1 MARISRYPIFSHLR
15 TDASSHVI
23 RYRGGLP
30 VQSGRGLAF
39 WFRPLATAIAVV
51 PLDDQE
57 LTFVFH
63 GRSADLQE
71 CVTQGVVTWRVA
83 DPERLASRID
93 FGIDLTSG
101 AHAKTPLDQIAGR
114 LTGLAQQH
122 AWGVMAV
129 TPLRELVADGA
140 GQLRERIGD
149 GLTAD
154 EGLASMG
161 LEIASVRVSA
171 VQPSS
176 EVEKALAAPTRE
188 RIAAQADEAAFA
200 RRAAAVDKERAIA
213 ENELAN
219 RIELA
224 RRRATLVEQEGAND
238 RRKATEL
245 AAAARIAAD
254 GNARMRRI
262 GADAEAASIRLV
274 ERERNVAE
282 GDRIAVYREL
292 APAVLM
298 GLAARE
304 LAGKIE
310 TIEHLNLT
318 PDMLGTVLTDL
329 LTAGT
334 RRLEAPSSGS
344 AAMAAGGA
352 SAGSGVAA
360 ASAEA

>member
-1 MARISRYPIFSHLR
+1 MARISRYPILSHLR

-23 RYRGGLP
+23 RYRGGRP
-30 VQSGRGLAF
+30 VASGRGLAF
-39 WFRPLATAIAVV
+39 WFRPLDTAIAEI

-71 CVTQGVVTWRVA
+71 CVAQGVVTWRVA
-83 DPERLASRID
+83 DPDLVASRID
-93 FGIDLTSG
+93 FGIDLATG
-101 AHAKTPLDQIAGR
+101 RHAKTPLDQIAGR

-129 TPLRELVADGA
+129 TSLRELVADGA
-140 GQLRERIGD
+140 GRLRERIGE
-149 GLTAD
+149 GLTVD
-154 EGLASMG
+154 ESLASMG
-161 LEIASVRVSA
+161 LAVASVRVSA
-171 VQPSS
+171 VQPSA

-188 RIAAQADEAAFA
+188 GIAAQADEAAFA

-224 RRRATLVEQEGAND
+224 RRQATLVEQEGAND
-238 RRKATEL
+238 RRRATEL

-254 GNARMRRI
+254 GNARTRRI
-262 GADAEAASIRLV
+262 GADAEAVSIRLV

-282 GDRIAVYREL
+282 SDRIAVYREL

-318 PDMLGTVLTDL
+318 PDMLGTALTDL

-334 RRLEAPSSGS
+334 RRLEAPATARATAT
-344 AAMAAGGA
+344 AAT
-352 SAGSGVAA
+352 
-360 ASAEA
+360 AEA